1 MATGRGSLLERLVGL
16 SPLFP
21 YMSLACLISSK
32 RFFSALAFPDGNG
45 PAWKLFPLLLGS
57 AAITFLNELFSLHDS
72 VPLILLP
79 NFGMKYYVS
88 IQ

>member
-32 RFFSALAFPDGNG
+32 RFFSALAFPG
-45 PAWKLFPLLLGS
+45 WKRPSLEIFPTTLGS